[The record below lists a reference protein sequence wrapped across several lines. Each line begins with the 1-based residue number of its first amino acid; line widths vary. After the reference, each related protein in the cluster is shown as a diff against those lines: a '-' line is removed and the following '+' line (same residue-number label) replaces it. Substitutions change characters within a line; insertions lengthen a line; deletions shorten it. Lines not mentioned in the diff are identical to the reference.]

1 MLPGTRLT
9 PATAKVGMAVD
20 AEYAFMRLWPG
31 TIVDK
36 IGNGQSTR
44 LQIRWRTKGRCQPD
58 WVRLPQDWVQ
68 TAVSSAEL
76 ADLGDQTSYDNT
88 K

>member
-20 AEYAFMRLWPG
+20 AEYAFMPSCASGRWPG

-44 LQIRWRTKGRCQPD
+44 LQIRWRT
-58 WVRLPQDWVQ
+58 
-68 TAVSSAEL
+68 T
-76 ADLGDQTSYDNT
+76 
-88 K
+88 